1 MVLSRRKA
9 RQGEADP
16 GNLIT
21 LSAPDSLACEDYRGL
36 RTSLMY
42 SMAGSSPRTVMVTS
56 PGPGEGKTTTCANLG
71 VVLAQAGKST
81 LVVDCDLRKPMVHKV
96 FSLRNFHGIVSL
108 LVGEEGMGGV
118 MQEGLLVGFSII
130 TSGPLTPN
138 PAELL
143 SSSRFSR
150 FLGEARGQFDYVL
163 IDVPPVESV
172 SDPAVV
178 ATHCDGTLLV
188 IDTKSTRKGAV
199 KQSVHTLES
208 VGGRVLGTV
217 MNNVKSDKKGYYYYG
232 YGY

>member
-1 MVLSRRKA
+1 MSPRKA
-9 RQGEADP
+9 RHKEAEP

-21 LSAPDSLACEDYRGL
+21 LSAPDSAACEDYRGL

-71 VVLAQAGKST
+71 VALAQAGKST

-96 FSLRNFHGIVSL
+96 FSLRNFQGTVNL
-108 LVGEEGMGGV
+108 LVGEEGMKGV
-118 MQEGLLVGFSII
+118 TQEAPLVGLSVI
-130 TSGPLTPN
+130 TSGSLPPN

-143 SSSRFSR
+143 SSKHFSR
-150 FLGEARGQFDYVL
+150 FLGEARSHFDYVL

-178 ATHCDGTLLV
+178 ATHCDGTLLI

-217 MNNVKSDKKGYYYYG
+217 MNNVKSDKKGYYYG